1 MTAEAAL
8 EARSNKLLRI
18 IPLADQQGGRLR
30 VLIVGA
36 RERARKKIL
45 RGSREEERT
54 EEEGE
59 RQGGGGRNGARG
71 TREVRREV

>member
-1 MTAEAAL
+1 M
-8 EARSNKLLRI
+8 
-18 IPLADQQGGRLR
+18 
-30 VLIVGA
+30 LIVGA

-45 RGSREEERT
+45 RENREGGKT